1 MFRAGSFLAILTFSI
16 SAELWQIKQPPINN
30 FSKHYQSDH
39 LVLWYSDISPINDSI
54 AGAVLEEM
62 EKIFEFIIYKEGFGK
77 SYLFSAGRYKINC
90 YLSEDHK
97 LCESSD
103 TQGYPVI
110 LLNNNSL
117 TDKKLLA
124 HEFCHAI
131 QALYSNLKSN
141 PYVQWFKEAH
151 AIWMTNQM
159 YPDITSYSESFA
171 EIAYLYFGNPRH
183 CTWQFLDF
191 LEEVNG
197 TGFINTIWNKMDSID
212 DKKPVHRDVFSTIMQ
227 SSGMNQLQ
235 FGDLFTEYAIKRSF
249 FKSAEGQSKKSE
261 TDNEKLQAVRYTML
275 QSIDSSKC
283 LYAVPFLAAP
293 QPYGY
298 NIVRLLPEKNSAT
311 FTDSIAISFRGI
323 FQNESYSKK
332 NDGKHPLEPHE
343 YSQPGSDW
351 RYALVVANHN
361 SIRYSH
367 IKRASDGNPDCTIHL
382 QQGDDQVYLVV
393 AATPVNGSRIFKDQ
407 IYYSIYRYPWMVQI
421 RGAIPDIYQNL
432 ICIDGTIHSNGG
444 GFVAST
450 ASVEQSVY
458 IGSHARVLGKAIIRG
473 NVRIEDHAIVQGN
486 AVIRDNAVISGHAVV
501 DGGLV
506 YDSARISQY
515 AKIWAAEIYGNAQV
529 NGMAVVDHDS
539 ARIYGN
545 ARIGGTVCINGPA
558 DICGDAQLSGDG
570 IFKSVSVSSGVYY
583 SLSDFYTFASKQA
596 EFSRVEP
603 EAEITAPALYQW
615 YDHALSDSK
624 EKLTGNKDLQIKA
637 FVSNGTVTVSVN
649 GVSCDTVSLELT
661 DISGRV
667 LFNSTI
673 NGNSTFSI
681 PARVSQ
687 KVVLWKISN
696 CEKRKNGIVMADRY

>member
-1 MFRAGSFLAILTFSI
+1 MFRAGSFLIILTFSL
-16 SAELWQIKQPPINN
+16 SAELWQIRRPPINN
-30 FSKHYQSDH
+30 FNKHFQSDH
-39 LVLWYSDISPINDSI
+39 LVLWYADSSPINDSI

-62 EKIFEFIIYKEGFGK
+62 EKIFDFIVFKKEFGK
-77 SYLFSAGRYKINC
+77 SCLLSAERYKINC

-97 LCESSD
+97 SCESSD
-103 TQGYPVI
+103 RQGYPVI
-110 LLNNNSL
+110 LLNQNSL
-117 TDKKLLA
+117 IDKKSLA

-131 QALYSNLKSN
+131 QASYSNFRNN
-141 PYVQWFKEAH
+141 PYAHWLRESH

-159 YPDITSYSESFA
+159 YPDFADCSEPYA
-171 EIAYLYFGNPRH
+171 EIPYLHFGNPRH

-191 LEEVNG
+191 LDGVNG
-197 TGFINTIWNKMDSID
+197 TGFIDNLWKKTDSIA
-212 DKKPVHRDVFSTIMQ
+212 DKKTVSKDVFSTIMQ

-235 FGDLFTEYAIKRSF
+235 FGDLFAEYAIKRSF
-249 FKSAEGQSKKSE
+249 FNSAEGQSKKCE
-261 TDNEKLQAVRYTML
+261 IDIEKLLAFRYSTL
-275 QSIDSSKC
+275 QSIDSSKN
-283 LYAVPFLAAP
+283 LYAVPFNAAP

-298 NIVRLLPEKNSAT
+298 NIIRLLPEKSSAD
-311 FTDSIAISFRGI
+311 FTDSIVIGFRGI
-323 FQNESYSKK
+323 FQNECYIKK
-332 NDGKHPLEPHE
+332 NDRKHPLEPHE
-343 YSQPGSDW
+343 YSPPGSDW

-367 IKRASDGNPDCTIHL
+367 IKRASDGNPDCILYL
-382 QQGDDQVYLVV
+382 QPGDDQIYLVV
-393 AATPVNGSRIFKDQ
+393 AATPTNGSRIFKDQ

-421 RGAIPDIYQNL
+421 RGAIPDNYQGL
-432 ICIDGTIHSNGG
+432 FCADGTIHSNGG

-450 ASVEQSVY
+450 ASVDQSVY
-458 IGSHARVLGKAIIRG
+458 IGSHARVLDRAIVKG
-473 NVRIEDHAIVQGN
+473 NVRIEDHAIVKGN
-486 AVIRDNAVISGHAVV
+486 AVIQDEAVISGDAVV

-506 YDSARISQY
+506 YGSAQISQY

-529 NGMAVVDHDS
+529 NGMAIIDHDS

-545 ARIGGTVCINGPA
+545 ARIGGTVLINGPA

-570 IFKSVSVSSGVYY
+570 SFKSVSISSGIYY
-583 SLSDFYTFASKQA
+583 SLSDYFASKQL
-596 EFSRVEP
+596 EFIRVEP
-603 EAEITAPALYQW
+603 ETEITASPLYQC
-615 YDHALSDSK
+615 YKHAPADCK
-624 EKLTGNKDLQIKA
+624 EKLPGNKELQIKA

-649 GVSCDTVSLELT
+649 GASSDTASLELT

-696 CEKRKNGIVMADRY
+696 CEISKNGIVMADRY